1 MVCGFCSHN
10 QAVLPVLLALLFA
23 QNAPAGMEHALFHRN
38 AANVLERLLM
48 HVLVSALLFY
58 SRHSFYDNFLHGG
71 FQLLAVAVTR
81 DCFLDCCAQEA
92 TLDYD
97 LAHPPGS
104 RLPCLRE
111 QQRPEPAIKGAKSCG
126 EAELDSARWFV
137 VFVAPDSV
145 FKRCVSQ
152 RF

>member
-1 MVCGFCSHN
+1 MVCGGFSHN

-23 QNAPAGMEHALFHRN
+23 QNTAAGMEHALLHRN

-71 FQLLAVAVTR
+71 FQILAVAVTR
-81 DCFLDCCAQEA
+81 DGFFDCCAQEA

-97 LAHPPGS
+97 LAHPPRS
-104 RLPCLRE
+104 RLQCLRE
-111 QQRPEPAIKGAKSCG
+111 QQRAGPAIKGAKSSG
-126 EAELDSARWFV
+126 EAELDPARWFV
-137 VFVAPDSV
+137 VFAAPDSV